1 MEENVKG
8 DRLHLTMLHIR
19 CEDVYLWY
27 QIKSNYMNLGYSPK
41 DLAFDEE
48 AQGKLVS
55 GIKKLSKAVK
65 STLGPSGNT
74 VLIESPNHTH
84 GLTVTKDGVTV
95 AKSIDLID
103 PIENLAVK
111 IVKQAA
117 DRTATE
123 AGDGTTTSIVLTESL
138 ILNGLDHLN
147 ANPSL
152 NRTELLRS
160 LVEVSDLVVEKLK
173 QNGKKLTNAMLTDV
187 ATISANNDKNI
198 GGIIAGV
205 YKEVGKTGIVTV
217 ERSQSTET
225 YAETTLGLKI
235 DRGYLSPLFI
245 NDQKKDECVY
255 EDVMVLVADME
266 ISNILQLELVLK
278 PIIQENKKILLI
290 APCNVNVVNTLAAN
304 VMKNNLKIVAI
315 QPPSFGYKQHELMQD
330 IAVSVGAT
338 YYSEKTGDD
347 LSLINYSDLGHA
359 AKVIV
364 SSDKTILIKSSSR
377 SKQSEIDQRVEQ
389 LWQSHAQAAKKAD
402 KDFLLERIASLT
414 GGIGVIYV
422 GGNTDLEQKELYDRV
437 DDAVCAVRSALE
449 EGILPG
455 SGRALHHI
463 ATQDTMFSSIVPHS
477 AEKLAAIHILKQS
490 LQAPLN
496 QILTN
501 AGISVHSV
509 YDDVTEFNMGYN
521 LKTGSH
527 GDLIKMGVVD
537 PLKVTRCALQNA
549 ISVAVTILSTNA
561 IVTMARV
568 YEPQP

>member
-1 MEENVKG
+1 
-8 DRLHLTMLHIR
+8 
-19 CEDVYLWY
+19 
-27 QIKSNYMNLGYSPK
+27 MNPGYSPK
-41 DLAFDEE
+41 ELAFDYEGR
-48 AQGKLVS
+48 AKLVS
-55 GIKKLSKAVK
+55 GIKKLSRAVK

-95 AKSIDLID
+95 AKSVDLID

-123 AGDGTTTSIVLTESL
+123 AGDGTTTSIVLTEA
-138 ILNGLDHLN
+138 IIMGGLQELVN
-147 ANPSL
+147 TPSL
-152 NRTELLRS
+152 NRTELLRA
-160 LVEVSDLVVEKLK
+160 LVEVSDYVVDKLK
-173 QNGKKLTNAMLTDV
+173 KGGKKLTNSMLLDV
-187 ATISANNDKNI
+187 ATISANNDKSI
-198 GGIIAGV
+198 GQIIAEV
-205 YKEVGKTGIVTV
+205 YKDVGKSGIVTV

-225 YAETTLGLKI
+225 YAETTLGLKV

-290 APCNVNVVNTLAAN
+290 APCNTNVVNTLAAN

-364 SSDKTILIKSSSR
+364 SQDKTIIIKSSLR
-377 SKQSEIDQRVEQ
+377 SDEDAIDQRVEQ
-389 LWQSHAQAAKKAD
+389 LWQAHAQATKKAD

-455 SGRALHHI
+455 AGRALHHI
-463 ATQDTMFSSIVPHS
+463 ATQDPMFVEIMPYK
-477 AEKLAAIHILKQS
+477 AEKQAAINILAEA
-490 LQAPLN
+490 LQAPLR
-496 QILTN
+496 QILDN
-501 AGISVHSV
+501 AGINACDV
-509 YDDVTEFNMGYN
+509 YQNHIDFNVGYN
-521 LKTGSH
+521 LKTGEH
-527 GDLIKMGVVD
+527 GDLIKMGVID

-568 YEPQP
+568 YEQQS

>member
-1 MEENVKG
+1 
-8 DRLHLTMLHIR
+8 
-19 CEDVYLWY
+19 
-27 QIKSNYMNLGYSPK
+27 MNLGYSPK

-364 SSDKTILIKSSSR
+364 SSDKTILIKSTAR
-377 SKQSEIDQRVEQ
+377 SNQQTIDERVAQ

>member
-1 MEENVKG
+1 
-8 DRLHLTMLHIR
+8 
-19 CEDVYLWY
+19 
-27 QIKSNYMNLGYSPK
+27 MNLGYSPK

-205 YKEVGKTGIVTV
+205 YKEVGKSGIVTV

-364 SSDKTILIKSSSR
+364 SSDKTILIKSTAR
-377 SKQSEIDQRVEQ
+377 SNQQTIDERVAQ

-509 YDDVTEFNMGYN
+509 YDDVAEFNMGYN